1 MDGNGTDWLTIPD
14 VAARLSVNERTV
26 RSWLQKGLLTGY
38 KFGGWRGEWRVK
50 PEDVERFIADSKNR
64 PT

>member
-1 MDGNGTDWLTIPD
+1 MDGNGTEWLTIPE
-14 VAARLSVNERTV
+14 VAARLAVNERTV

-50 PEDVERFIADSKNR
+50 PEDVERFVADSKNR
-64 PT
+64 RT